1 MFHSAPVVLPVR
13 NGSHAMDQQS
23 RHARDEAAKTRK
35 MDDLAFTP
43 SLEPTLGVEL
53 ELQILDRETGDLGPG
68 AVRILKACA
77 EENLSG
83 VSAELM
89 QSMIEVKT
97 GICRNVREVQQ
108 EMFPILRRVR
118 NIAGSLGFD
127 LGLSGTHPFHRTSG
141 SVLFPAERYERI
153 FDRLAWLTYQRV
165 VFGLHVHVGVPS
177 GDLALGVTSM
187 LVQYLPHL
195 LALSANSPFWQG
207 VDTGLASARAALYR
221 LLPHAGVPRYFS
233 KWKEFRT
240 FCHVMQDCK
249 AMASFKD
256 IYWDIR
262 PRPDFGTIEFRIC
275 DTPASLEVML
285 GIVALTRCLVIS
297 ALRLLEE
304 RPQLRRGDMRRHW
317 IAIENKWLAT
327 RHGPD
332 AMYIRTPAGKR
343 RALAHDLAELIDRLM
358 PIARESDDH
367 VYLAALQPIPRFES
381 GAARQ
386 RRLYRESGNWKA
398 LTSDMTRRL
407 SEELDGEWM
416 KKGGHP
422 LPDGRPETGP

>member
-1 MFHSAPVVLPVR
+1 
-13 NGSHAMDQQS
+13 
-23 RHARDEAAKTRK
+23 
-35 MDDLAFTP
+35 
-43 SLEPTLGVEL
+43 
-53 ELQILDRETGDLGPG
+53 
-68 AVRILKACA
+68 
-77 EENLSG
+77 
-83 VSAELM
+83 M

-97 GICRNVREVQQ
+97 GICRSVREVQQ

-127 LGLSGTHPFHRTSG
+127 LALSGTHPFHRTTG
-141 SVLFPAERYERI
+141 SVLFPAERYEKI

-177 GDLALGVTSM
+177 GDLALGVISM

-240 FCHVMQDCK
+240 FCQVMQDCK

-262 PRPDFGTIEFRIC
+262 PRPDLGTIEFRIC
-275 DTPASLEVML
+275 DTPASLGVML
-285 GIVALTRCLVIS
+285 GLVALTRSLVIYS
-297 ALRLLEE
+297 LRLLKE

-327 RHGPD
+327 RHGLD

-343 RALAHDLAELIDRLM
+343 RPLAHDLADLIERLL

-367 VYLAALQPIPRFES
+367 SFLTALQPIPRFETGTS
-381 GAARQ
+381 RQ
-386 RRLYRESGNWKA
+386 RRLYRETGNWKT
-398 LTSDMTRRL
+398 LTQDMTQRL
-407 SEELDGEWM
+407 AEELEG
-416 KKGGHP
+416 KGTIPEKHP
-422 LPDGRPETGP
+422 